1 MTAISDL
8 QTLEAVELLAP
19 LGTPLVNWAFHRSQA

>member
-19 LGTPLVNWAFHRSQA
+19 LGNWAFHRSQA